1 MMKEQKKQVLLG
13 KEYREGGFRRG
24 YFSLPFN
31 KMGEAREEI
40 CQLCF
45 WNEDKF
51 RRMLNGS
58 KPFRLYEIEQLENY
72 FRSKNINA
80 WTGENLN

>member
-13 KEYREGGFRRG
+13 KEYREGGFIKA
-24 YFSLPFN
+24 YHSLPFN
-31 KMGEAREEI
+31 LLTTAREEI

-51 RRMLNGS
+51 RRMLSGT
-58 KPFRLYEIEQLENY
+58 KPFRFYEIEQLEDY
-72 FRSKNINA
+72 FKLKNINA
-80 WTGENLN
+80 WTGEPLN